1 MTGMLVVRLLVS
13 IAEAPADQAEVL
25 GVWRGEIG
33 LQLERLKR
41 SYLLLCLQELL
52 GCWPTS
58 ARRLIRLLNS

>member
-25 GVWRGEIG
+25 GVRRGEIG

-52 GCWPTS
+52 G
-58 ARRLIRLLNS
+58 